1 MNRDEIRK
9 QTGLII
15 EKDGEFLIGYNGL
28 FLRWG
33 ISPSD
38 AWKTRDIDAAKMVSE
53 KFGGQIMLFNPVV
66 RQLRKYREENH
77 EKVSEECGKGK
88 TQDNGCS
95 QQGNEKTMERC
106 LVGELAVKGHENQMK
121 MGRNFRREQQARK
134 ALKAR
139 KLKKI
144 S

>member
-53 KFGGQIMLFNPVV
+53 KFGGTIMLFNPVV

-77 EKVSEECGKGK
+77 EKVSEECGKGQ

-106 LVGELAVKGHENQMK
+106 LVG
-121 MGRNFRREQQARK
+121 
-134 ALKAR
+134 
-139 KLKKI
+139 
-144 S
+144 